1 MKQTEQTI
9 ERIKR
14 DGQQQE
20 LVVQTLEKDANLVKQ
35 EEDEYNGKSPLFLIF
50 LS

>member
-1 MKQTEQTI
+1 LEKKIKQTEQTI

-20 LVVQTLEKDANLVKQ
+20 QVVHSVEKDIQLLNDAR
-35 EEDEYNGKSPLFLIF
+35 EEYNGKTIG
-50 LS
+50 